1 MNQLLVERI
10 ILAGALGG
18 AILVVYG
25 GVASLRTVLRVRRE
39 RQKMGGK
46 IDSFLLKEL
55 AGRLQR
61 EGPGAKCPEAMGG
74 VLQEAYDD
82 LHTYIAE
89 QEEIREREYGELK
102 RELQRLREDLD
113 RLAKKVEG

>member
-1 MNQLLVERI
+1 MNQLLVERV

-18 AILVVYG
+18 TLLVVYG
-25 GVASLRTVLRVRRE
+25 GVVSLRTVLKVRRE
-39 RQKMGGK
+39 RQKIGGK

-55 AGRLQR
+55 AERLHR
-61 EGPGAKCPEAMGG
+61 EDTGAKCPEAMGG

-82 LHTYIAE
+82 LHTYISE
-89 QEEIREREYGELK
+89 QEETREREYGELK

>member
-1 MNQLLVERI
+1 MNQLLVEQI
-10 ILAGALGG
+10 IQAGALGG
-18 AILVVYG
+18 VLLIAYG
-25 GVASLRTVLRVRRE
+25 GVISIRAVLRMRRE

-55 AGRLQR
+55 AERLHR
-61 EGPGAKCPEAMGG
+61 EDAGAKCPEAVGG

-82 LHTYIAE
+82 LHTFISE